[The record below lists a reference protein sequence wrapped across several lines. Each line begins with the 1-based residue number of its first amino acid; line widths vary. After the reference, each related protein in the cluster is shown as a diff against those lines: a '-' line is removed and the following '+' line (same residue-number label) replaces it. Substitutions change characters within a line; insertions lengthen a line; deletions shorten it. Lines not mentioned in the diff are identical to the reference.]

1 MKTAPEMINAAAELW
16 AKGHSAAEIA
26 RALGF
31 VSKSAVNQMAHR
43 NRSLF
48 PARSLAFRGV
58 HGRAAAR
65 GEPGDWSDADLDKA
79 AGAWR
84 DGKSSSEIARLVGR
98 TRSAV
103 VGVMHRDRTRFP
115 LRGITGGAAVKN
127 MATPK
132 ADKTVR
138 PSSRLAALGAAAV
151 SVEQPVS
158 GLAFK
163 HRDKPVFGSRPTP
176 FMALAADQCRWP
188 LVDLLDEASA
198 DMPCCGAPVVR
209 LSYCGPHA
217 NRAAG
222 SGTYSERD
230 ADRALILYGR
240 A

>member
-1 MKTAPEMINAAAELW
+1 MKTAPETINAAAELW

-48 PARSLAFRGV
+48 PERSLAFRGV

-65 GEPGDWSDADLDKA
+65 GEAGDWCEADIDKA
-79 AGAWR
+79 ANAWR

-98 TRSAV
+98 SRSAV
-103 VGVMHRDRTRFP
+103 VGVMHRNRARFP
-115 LRGITGGAAVKN
+115 LRGITGGAAVKKV
-127 MATPK
+127 APK
-132 ADKTVR
+132 VEKNVR
-138 PSSRLAALGAAAV
+138 PSSRLTALGASAV
-151 SVEQPVS
+151 SVERPPS
-158 GLAFK
+158 GLAFQ
-163 HRDKPVFGSRPTP
+163 HRGKPVFGSRPTP
-176 FMALAADQCRWP
+176 FMALAAGQCRWP
-188 LVDLLDEASA
+188 LVDLLDASGA

-222 SGTYSERD
+222 AGTYSERD
-230 ADRALILYGR
+230 ADRALLLYGR